1 MLAAV
6 TSANLSKLN
15 YRSGSSSH
23 AMQTSTRK
31 MLFAGNAQEIARL
44 NGDAGT
50 FLSRTRIGAETR
62 SKSTLSRSMQNAVS
76 YAQTQEAGMRKLESI
91 YNRMT
96 QLASLAADP
105 FVDEGVRA
113 QLNAEFQS
121 LKQDSFDMRK
131 ETFMGNFLYDDMAA
145 KYFPVVDFGQAFTDK
160 AVDGQDGLE
169 RKNLANPPSGWTGAP
184 EYYQLEKEVHFN
196 SGKFVLDING
206 GGTGERYILKQGT
219 QIIFDTAGGPD
230 SSDSGNKHDMQWA
243 TGGNA
248 YTQDFDRFEIEYA
261 PGQATTFKFVPLT
274 PGNSI
279 YVAGPDETVGTADD
293 PKKSDGAGNWPK
305 NKNGTPSTE
314 TVWWEDDVTYDNK
327 DLYVTQLGLGSS
339 DGDESQPWNL
349 GDDRTNHI
357 FSGDVGEVKTFEA
370 NGQST
375 KLTLRVESNT
385 IFQINATYTPLE
397 EATNNKTIE
406 GGSANDVVL
415 DAVGIGITLIDSS
428 IDTADN
434 ARNSLGFLAKE
445 IESVAQ
451 QLGTIGANLSELEIA
466 TERLSNQV
474 YLSEKGLSRVGEDAL
489 IEESTR
495 FARENIKSQATTA
508 LLSQA
513 FSVSEKVLQ
522 VIL

>member
-62 SKSTLSRSMQNAVS
+62 NKSTLARSMQNAVS

-105 FVDEGVRA
+105 FVDEGVRT

-121 LKQDSFDMRK
+121 LKQDSFEMRK

-206 GGTGERYILKQGT
+206 GGTGERYILKPGT
-219 QIIFDTAGGPD
+219 QLIVDTAGGPD
-230 SSDSGNKHDMQWA
+230 SSD
-243 TGGNA
+243 
-248 YTQDFDRFEIEYA
+248 
-261 PGQATTFKFVPLT
+261 
-274 PGNSI
+274 
-279 YVAGPDETVGTADD
+279 
-293 PKKSDGAGNWPK
+293 
-305 NKNGTPSTE
+305 
-314 TVWWEDDVTYDNK
+314 
-327 DLYVTQLGLGSS
+327 
-339 DGDESQPWNL
+339 
-349 GDDRTNHI
+349 
-357 FSGDVGEVKTFEA
+357 
-370 NGQST
+370 
-375 KLTLRVESNT
+375 
-385 IFQINATYTPLE
+385 
-397 EATNNKTIE
+397 
-406 GGSANDVVL
+406 
-415 DAVGIGITLIDSS
+415 
-428 IDTADN
+428 
-434 ARNSLGFLAKE
+434 
-445 IESVAQ
+445 
-451 QLGTIGANLSELEIA
+451 
-466 TERLSNQV
+466 
-474 YLSEKGLSRVGEDAL
+474 
-489 IEESTR
+489 
-495 FARENIKSQATTA
+495 
-508 LLSQA
+508 
-513 FSVSEKVLQ
+513 
-522 VIL
+522 

>member
-62 SKSTLSRSMQNAVS
+62 NKSTLARSMQNAVS

-145 KYFPVVDFGQAFTDK
+145 KYFPEVDFGKGFTDK
-160 AVDGQDGLE
+160 SDGAGDSELVVV
-169 RKNLANPPSGWTGAP
+169 KFSDISDSPPSGWNQGGAKR
-184 EYYQLEKEVHFN
+184 YVMEKEVYFN
-196 SGKFVLDING
+196 SGKFVLEVNG
-206 GGTGERYILKQGT
+206 GGNGERYILKQGANVL
-219 QIIFDTAGGPD
+219 FDTAGNDTDTGH
-230 SSDSGNKHDMQWA
+230 SKDMKWA
-243 TGGNA
+243 TEGTA
-248 YTQDFDRFEIEYA
+248 YTYDFDRFEIEFA
-261 PGQATTFKFVPLT
+261 PGQDTKFKFVPLQ
-274 PGNSI
+274 PGNSTD
-279 YVAGPDETVGTADD
+279 VAGADDEVGTADD
-293 PKKSDGAGNWPK
+293 PVDTWSSD
-305 NKNGTPSTE
+305 TR
-314 TVWWEDDVTYDNK
+314 YDNK
-327 DLYVTQLGLGSS
+327 DTYIDQLGLGSS
-339 DGDESQPWNL
+339 SENATEEATPWL
-349 GDDRTNHI
+349 SGQDYSDTY
-357 FSGDVGEVKTFEA
+357 FSGEQGEIKTYPGTA
-370 NGQST
+370 QTT
-375 KLTLRVESNT
+375 KLTLQVEADT
-385 IFQINATYTPLE
+385 IFQINATYSPLE

-474 YLSEKGLSRVGEDAL
+474 YLSEKGLSRVGEDGL

-495 FARENIKSQATTA
+495 FAKENIKSQATTA